1 MPDSS
6 VWAVYGRLHPTRGFR
21 RAEDL
26 PQIPRKLRRVC
37 LTAFDFSYFRPF
49 SCKTFHLCPSCDQK
63 RTILYA
69 EYLAEELLLELPHRQ
84 FVFTVL
90 KILRPYF
97 KKDKRLSGFFSL
109 VARRELQCACVA
121 SYQSFGEFA
130 RFHPHWHVLV
140 LEVGFDQWGFR
151 NDTSPRNARLLGPAS
166 QEELGP
172 PAEKSLRGRPAPLP
186 KLRRNHGG
194 GRNHRMGRW
203 ATVSPTRGSRTAHSP
218 GLNRRFCFP
227 FWIENSRCSRPK
239 CPRHGVP

>member
-69 EYLAEELLLELPHRQ
+69 EYLAEELLL
-84 FVFTVL
+84 
-90 KILRPYF
+90 
-97 KKDKRLSGFFSL
+97 
-109 VARRELQCACVA
+109 ELQCACVA